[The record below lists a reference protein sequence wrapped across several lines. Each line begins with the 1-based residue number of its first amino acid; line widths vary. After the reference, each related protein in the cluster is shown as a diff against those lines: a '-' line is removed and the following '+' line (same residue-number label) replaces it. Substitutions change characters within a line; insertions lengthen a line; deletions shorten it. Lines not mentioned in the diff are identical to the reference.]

1 MTGVAP
7 EHLAS
12 VLAELDR
19 AGLAVADRNQFGARR
34 LDRPA
39 AAVELAALPYPGV
52 PTDVQAQ
59 FMALACMA
67 SGRSTVRD
75 CVFPERF
82 RHVDQL
88 RRFGAQIDHSGDR
101 AVVDGVARLH
111 GANVTACD
119 LRASA
124 ALVLAGLAAEGETI
138 VRRIHHLD
146 RGYQRLEQKSC
157 ARVGCSDRT
166 HCRTSAGAKIDESAR
181 SESPG

>member
-1 MTGVAP
+1 
-7 EHLAS
+7 L
-12 VLAELDR
+12 
-19 AGLAVADRNQFGARR
+19 
-34 LDRPA
+34 RPI
-39 AAVELAALPYPGV
+39 ELAALPYPGV

-59 FMALACMA
+59 FMALACVA

-101 AVVDGVARLH
+101 AVIDGVVRLR
-111 GANVTACD
+111 GASVTACD

-124 ALVLAGLAAEGETI
+124 ALVLAGLAAEGETL

-146 RGYQRLEQKSC
+146 RGYQRLEEKLSRLGADIERISDN
-157 ARVGCSDRT
+157 ARVQS
-166 HCRTSAGAKIDESAR
+166 SP
-181 SESPG
+181 SPGREPRDGVSAAHIHRIIPGLTPGAQGRDFEANYVDPR